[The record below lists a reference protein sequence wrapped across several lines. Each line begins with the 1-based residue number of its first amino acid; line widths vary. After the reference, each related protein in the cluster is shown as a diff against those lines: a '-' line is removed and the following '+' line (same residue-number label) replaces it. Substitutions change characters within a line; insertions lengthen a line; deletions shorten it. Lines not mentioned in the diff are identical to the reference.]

1 MACKKRHGFLQ
12 SSIIRQEDLQQQ
24 SIRRITQLTDRLDML
39 KLRQT
44 EQRNI
49 VSNRIEQAK
58 KSCEASV
65 RAAAR
70 VVVSSKRVQMLK
82 EKQRELEDKVI
93 KTRKEMK
100 KLKKDTK
107 EKEFDLE
114 RTIIQK
120 SVKAMKKERG
130 W

>member
-1 MACKKRHGFLQ
+1 
-12 SSIIRQEDLQQQ
+12 
-24 SIRRITQLTDRLDML
+24 ML

-49 VSNRIEQAK
+49 VNRRIEQAK

-70 VVVSSKRVQMLK
+70 VVVTSKRMQMLK
-82 EKQRELEDKVI
+82 EKQRELEEKVV
-93 KTRKEMK
+93 KTRREMK

-114 RTIIQK
+114 RTVVQK